1 MGWIALNCGRVRQLS
16 TGDIFPPA
24 TLHEDDLPA
33 NHYNGRFRAV
43 GKYAP
48 LSSGLDIVR
57 KTLSQHEIATVQ
69 TTSIDE
75 TAGIVRLSTVLAH
88 ASGEWIA
95 SDWPVC
101 AISETTTPHRMGAA
115 LTYARRYAL
124 FTLVGIAGEDD
135 LDAPDLNPPTAPAS
149 RTEKPAPEE
158 RGRLN
163 STQRLPAGR
172 STKIASVHSKPIL
185 GPEASAALRNQ
196 LAAELTNVNSA
207 EEAANWAHRILG
219 AKNSL
224 TAADAAFIEE
234 AFRAKLAMFATD
246 AADGPEMANEA
257 ERRQSQCRLNRG
269 KRRQRSVVIDK
280 SVLKERAADG
290 VAQIGSLEN
299 HASLEDSDDIA
310 QNDTLNSAIRRRFL
324 QLDCKAFE
332 RLGRYETALWRQ
344 VYQGDLCAQCTKT
357 TKPRPKLASPI
368 IIKHAFSSIRIAF
381 AKSARR
387 HPRLNNSALQTRFRA
402 LSLRWLN
409 VTTMVMFTRGRKK
422 CGKSN

>member
-1 MGWIALNCGRVRQLS
+1 
-16 TGDIFPPA
+16 
-24 TLHEDDLPA
+24 
-33 NHYNGRFRAV
+33 
-43 GKYAP
+43 
-48 LSSGLDIVR
+48 
-57 KTLSQHEIATVQ
+57 
-69 TTSIDE
+69 
-75 TAGIVRLSTVLAH
+75 
-88 ASGEWIA
+88 
-95 SDWPVC
+95 
-101 AISETTTPHRMGAA
+101 
-115 LTYARRYAL
+115 
-124 FTLVGIAGEDD
+124 
-135 LDAPDLNPPTAPAS
+135 
-149 RTEKPAPEE
+149 
-158 RGRLN
+158 
-163 STQRLPAGR
+163 
-172 STKIASVHSKPIL
+172 
-185 GPEASAALRNQ
+185 LRNQ

-344 VYQGDLCAQCTKT
+344 VYQVIFVLNALRRPNLDRSWL
-357 TKPRPKLASPI
+357 PRSAS
-368 IIKHAFSSIRIAF
+368 S
-381 AKSARR
+381 
-387 HPRLNNSALQTRFRA
+387 TRFRFRPSG
-402 LSLRWLN
+402 SLLPKARA
-409 VTTMVMFTRGRKK
+409 GIPD
-422 CGKSN
+422 